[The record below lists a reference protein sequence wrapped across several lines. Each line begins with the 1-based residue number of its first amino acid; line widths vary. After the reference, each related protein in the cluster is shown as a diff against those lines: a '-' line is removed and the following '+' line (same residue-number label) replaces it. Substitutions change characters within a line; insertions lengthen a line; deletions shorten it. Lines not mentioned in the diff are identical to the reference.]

1 MELVEFVRKV
11 YNEKKEN
18 ELGEMLINDLSL
30 NSKVLEGIKDELL
43 KLDVFSE
50 CNDLEIVHFPA
61 FELENG
67 KSFTTSSFKYDE
79 GMKVKGKCYL
89 YSIYLT
95 PEMYDPLKTLEPV
108 KDGASIS
115 PTVYNPE
122 TFEPLKKIVLTFSPE
137 GQTTDEIRKQEL
149 RDLLNKVLDN
159 PKEYE
164 SKGTRGVLI
173 RGVFE
178 IVNDNRRFEPN
189 ILVGKVTQ
197 SEDFIAYF
205 IVKDV
210 CDNCDENRIN
220 LTIKQKTIPGK
231 LKDKFIER
239 FDYTGLKE
247 LSEEEI
253 DLFLEENK

>member
-1 MELVEFVRKV
+1 MELVEFVTKV

-18 ELGEMLINDLSL
+18 ELDEMLINDLSL

-50 CNDLEIVHFPA
+50 CDDLEIVHYPTFK
-61 FELENG
+61 LENG
-67 KSFTTSSFKYDE
+67 KSFTVSSFKYEE

-89 YSIYLT
+89 YAIYLT
-95 PEMYDPLKTLEPV
+95 PEMYDPSKILNPV

-115 PTVYNPE
+115 PVVYNPE

-149 RDLLNKVLDN
+149 RDLLDKVLEN

-178 IVNDNRRFEPN
+178 VVNDKRHFEPN
-189 ILVGKVTQ
+189 ILVGKATH
-197 SEDFIAYF
+197 S
-205 IVKDV
+205 
-210 CDNCDENRIN
+210 
-220 LTIKQKTIPGK
+220 G
-231 LKDKFIER
+231 
-239 FDYTGLKE
+239 
-247 LSEEEI
+247 S
-253 DLFLEENK
+253 